1 VVAVAERLR
10 SRMVN
15 EFGKSVSTVTQ
26 PTVRDCQCTYGYWSG
41 SMLTRGVHDWCVS
54 VLQILRAHILPLTN
68 VAFNKSGC
76 KWVLGALIPSIAQLS
91 KSAKH
96 DIWLLIYYA
105 PTSLQ
110 SAETAEKNLCCVR
123 KLCITSVI
131 DVSEKRTYP
140 QMICGCF
147 LVLIMKFM
155 MIDMPLFN

>member
-1 VVAVAERLR
+1 MVAVAERLP

-26 PTVRDCQCTYGYWSG
+26 PTVRDCQYTDGYWSG
-41 SMLTRGVHDWCVS
+41 SMLTRGVHDLCVS

-105 PTSLQ
+105 PTSLR
-110 SAETAEKNLCCVR
+110 SAEMGEKIFAAYENYASRQWLM
-123 KLCITSVI
+123 SVKTNI
-131 DVSEKRTYP
+131 PAD
-140 QMICGCF
+140 
-147 LVLIMKFM
+147 
-155 MIDMPLFN
+155 DMRLFFSFDHEIYDDWYATV